1 MGFQNLIIKLLT
13 MIKVIIITRAPKHS
27 NKVLLTKLD
36 AAKIEEYSVL
46 FIILIVRT
54 RTLGPGHVGGITS
67 LQVSLLQLAQ

>member
-1 MGFQNLIIKLLT
+1 MGFQNFIIRLLT
-13 MIKVIIITRAPKHS
+13 IIKVIITIRAPKHN

-36 AAKIEEYSVL
+36 AAIIEEYSVL

-54 RTLGPGHVGGITS
+54 RALGPGHVERITS